1 MAKKNIFNAETIC
14 YDSSDSL
21 EIQKK
26 AVLSYTSMLPQIEAH
41 GKCKILS
48 NKGFSIGRDRSNAII
63 VADPRVSKFHA
74 SFSFKKGKAFIRDT
88 GSTNGTWI
96 NEKQIH
102 TGRTVALKNGDVI
115 YLGDTEVR
123 FRS

>member
-1 MAKKNIFNAETIC
+1 MAKKNLFSAETVC

-26 AVLSYTSMLPQIEAH
+26 AVLSYNSVLPQIEAH

-48 NKGFSIGRDRSNAII
+48 NKGFAIGRDRSNAVI

-74 SFSFKKGKAFIRDT
+74 DFSFKRGRAFIRDT

-96 NEKQIH
+96 NEKQIP
-102 TGRTVALKNGDVI
+102 TGRAVALKNGDVI
-115 YLGDTEVR
+115 YMGDTEIR

>member
-1 MAKKNIFNAETIC
+1 MAKKNIFSAETVC
-14 YDSSDSL
+14 YDSNDSL

-26 AVLSYTSMLPQIEAH
+26 AVLSYTSLIPQIEAH

-48 NKGFSIGRDRSNAII
+48 KKGFSIGRDRSNAVI

-74 SFSFKKGKAFIRDT
+74 SFSFKKGKTFIRDT

-96 NEKQIH
+96 NEKQIP
-102 TGRTVALKNGDVI
+102 TGRSKALANGDII
-115 YLGDTEVR
+115 YLGDTEIR
-123 FRS
+123 FRC